1 MKYANR
7 LSRSVSAVLVF
18 MCCICGCHSDDRVNE
33 SSALQTS
40 VSESSE
46 NTYWIGR
53 ERERDLFL
61 ELSSQ
66 YKNKLN
72 EGKEKYHIDAAK
84 DEFDVYL
91 TFDPEEF
98 YEVSNGEDYFDLNAL
113 FEKYNWKEIT
123 DSGNHDLGLGGNPK
137 DGRTYSYEY
146 SDLTILL
153 NMQFEELPDNVK
165 VLRAFSYSFVKTDDL
180 GQPYYSFIEE
190 NYAPSN
196 NAVCDMGTTQK
207 AECLIDK
214 EFNVYTSR
222 DICVLL
228 SAVISWVDVKPE
240 ASPFL
245 YLDVPHPMQSV
256 EYRQALGFDLFEMLD
271 LGSDPSPIEKEDLL
285 YKEMTPQYKASLTD
299 GLNVY
304 RIKASEREFDI
315 FLSFDPSEYE
325 YEEENKGFDLESLLK
340 DYGWSEDVSEGLTY
354 DFGWKDD
361 LSKTGRTFYF
371 ESGDYAVDLKL
382 QYLKIGDEMTF
393 SGFMYS
399 FVDAEDRS
407 ESYYRYTEKSHA
419 PTNDVF
425 CNMGTTQ
432 KRDILIDKEY
442 GVYTSEDV
450 CYLLAYV
457 ISWIEIKPEVSPF
470 SCIDVDYD
478 DGSPEIRKKLQYD
491 EVVLLDVHEKD
502 FDEE

>member
-1 MKYANR
+1 MKR
-7 LSRSVSAVLVF
+7 
-18 MCCICGCHSDDRVNE
+18 ICGIFAIAFALLFCVSGCSFGGHTNE
-33 SSALQTS
+33 TDITTLQSLNSTAVDNS
-40 VSESSE
+40 
-46 NTYWIGR
+46 YWAGR
-53 ERERDLFL
+53 EKEKELFL
-61 ELSSQ
+61 EINSQ
-66 YKNKLN
+66 YKNELN
-72 EGKEKYHIDAAK
+72 AGKQKYHIDAAEY
-84 DEFDVYL
+84 EFDVYL

-196 NAVCDMGTTQK
+196 NAVCDMGTTPK

-271 LGSDPSPIEKEDLL
+271 
-285 YKEMTPQYKASLTD
+285 Y
-299 GLNVY
+299 
-304 RIKASEREFDI
+304 
-315 FLSFDPSEYE
+315 
-325 YEEENKGFDLESLLK
+325 
-340 DYGWSEDVSEGLTY
+340 
-354 DFGWKDD
+354 
-361 LSKTGRTFYF
+361 
-371 ESGDYAVDLKL
+371 
-382 QYLKIGDEMTF
+382 
-393 SGFMYS
+393 
-399 FVDAEDRS
+399 
-407 ESYYRYTEKSHA
+407 
-419 PTNDVF
+419 
-425 CNMGTTQ
+425 
-432 KRDILIDKEY
+432 
-442 GVYTSEDV
+442 
-450 CYLLAYV
+450 
-457 ISWIEIKPEVSPF
+457 
-470 SCIDVDYD
+470 
-478 DGSPEIRKKLQYD
+478 
-491 EVVLLDVHEKD
+491 
-502 FDEE
+502 